1 MFARAHTFTIDGFQ
15 TRPVTVEVD
24 IRAGLPAFAVVG
36 LADAAVREARER
48 VRAAIRN
55 SGYEFP
61 ARRITANLAPGDV
74 PKAGPA
80 LDLPLACAVL
90 WARIGQ
96 SVTHVASVSVP
107 AVFIRFAFYLVQ
119 LGIWAW
125 WAIHLLG

>member
-1 MFARAHTFTIDGFQ
+1 M
-15 TRPVTVEVD
+15 D

-74 PKAGPA
+74 PK
-80 LDLPLACAVL
+80 
-90 WARIGQ
+90 
-96 SVTHVASVSVP
+96 SS
-107 AVFIRFAFYLVQ
+107 
-119 LGIWAW
+119 
-125 WAIHLLG
+125 